1 MSNKKRNTKNQ
12 KQNFPFANE
21 IKMMKAD
28 FKNKIDK
35 MSDEEW
41 EEEAEKFYSKE
52 DNKSNNIVQF
62 NNDDLPF

>member
-52 DNKSNNIVQF
+52 DNKSNNIV
-62 NNDDLPF
+62 